1 MKSNWLKTLFVR
13 IGDLVI
19 KNLSMKVEAAAIITG
34 IYLADPATAG
44 IVGFVL
50 VSCSWLAVVG
60 FRYLE
65 KVKVG
70 ALALLPQ
77 RGTE

>member
-1 MKSNWLKTLFVR
+1 MKSRWLKTLFVR
-13 IGDLVI
+13 IGDLII
-19 KNLSMKVEAAAIITG
+19 KNISMKVEAAVIVTG
-34 IYLADPATAG
+34 IYLAAPEVAG
-44 IVGFVL
+44 LVGFVL
-50 VSCSWLAVVG
+50 VTTSWLAVVG

-77 RGTE
+77 RGVE

>member
-1 MKSNWLKTLFVR
+1 MKSNWLRTLCSRV
-13 IGDLVI
+13 GDLII
-19 KNLSMKVEAAAIITG
+19 KNISMKAEAAAVVTFV
-34 IYLADPATAG
+34 YLADPTVAG
-44 IVGFVL
+44 VVGFVL
-50 VSCSWLAVVG
+50 VATMWLAVVG

-77 RGTE
+77 RGQE